1 MGIVF
6 IRFSWKSVILNWILG
21 LRQRWNNLHFNL
33 TETLDDHF
41 AKVKV
46 KTAQVLKLRKLI
58 CLAGTMANS
67 EGIHKN
73 FEMMNKNDVL
83 VPENTI
89 DFKIISL
96 KSDSFL
102 IRKTDKGFVMLPM
115 GDYLLKFENGNYHL
129 KLLSDIGWILLLLQN
144 QIKLAIRQN

>member
-1 MGIVF
+1 
-6 IRFSWKSVILNWILG
+6 
-21 LRQRWNNLHFNL
+21 
-33 TETLDDHF
+33 
-41 AKVKV
+41 
-46 KTAQVLKLRKLI
+46 
-58 CLAGTMANS
+58 MANS
-67 EGIHKN
+67 KGIHKN

-129 KLLSDIGWILLLLQN
+129 KLLTDIGWILLLLQN